1 MLKLDLLQNTN
12 NTESLE
18 ANAIDIVY
26 IDLVN
31 FPFQILSHDLSDL
44 VSLLFRQRVIDDLTA
59 IRKNVV
65 HRKFSLQQCQL
76 FFQIL
81 CHYLQQKIS
90 HIAFQIITTE
100 CLIYIKITN
109 LIFKLADMKIMKI
122 NNKYD
127 EKVVGR

>member
-1 MLKLDLLQNTN
+1 MEDIVSKEVFITLHEKCNVLKLDLLQNTN

-26 IDLVN
+26 IDLVD

-44 VSLLFRQRVIDDLTA
+44 VSLLFRQRVVDDLTA

-81 CHYLQQKIS
+81 CHYL
-90 HIAFQIITTE
+90 
-100 CLIYIKITN
+100 
-109 LIFKLADMKIMKI
+109 
-122 NNKYD
+122 
-127 EKVVGR
+127 